1 MNHENTVSNRVR
13 GFVNSTKAKASAVG
27 TGLITLAG
35 SAMAQPDVAAVTT
48 EIAAAKTAGYT
59 VLGAMIL
66 AVLGFAAWK
75 LLRRAA

>member
-1 MNHENTVSNRVR
+1 MKSFNDSFRNA
-13 GFVNSTKAKASAVG
+13 VNSTRAKASAFG
-27 TGLITLAG
+27 TGLTVLAG

>member
-1 MNHENTVSNRVR
+1 MNRSNRFTR
-13 GFVNSTKAKASAVG
+13 TARNIVNSTRAKASAVG
-27 TGLITLAG
+27 TGLTVLAG
-35 SAMAQPDVAAVTT
+35 SAMAQPDVAAVVT
-48 EIAAAKTAGYT
+48 EISAAKTAGYT